1 LIVFKVIRWKNL
13 LSTGN
18 AFTEIKLN
26 ETANALIIGEN
37 GAGKSTILDALT
49 FALFGKP
56 FRKVNKPGLV
66 NSVNEKNCVVE
77 IEFKTNGKEYKII
90 RGIKPNVFEIYCDD
104 TLLNQDSAS
113 KDYQEH
119 LEKFILK
126 MNYKSFTQIVIL
138 GSASF
143 TPFMQLSPA
152 DRRTVIEDLLDIQI
166 FSLMNVITKQR
177 LVANKDMLE
186 RNRIEMSGKEEKKVY
201 IEKTLANL
209 KTNNEEKKKQLQST
223 IEIHRS
229 SYDRLRSDIEIVE
242 KEREQLLSEATDQSK
257 LKDRHRKLVGFQAKI
272 EANLGKLRKEHSF
285 FCDNDTCPT
294 CSQGLE
300 QNFKTE
306 KIEESET
313 KIVELEKGLTDI
325 GVQIDDAITT
335 INNVEVIL
343 TKAGN
348 LKNEIT
354 VKRNQQ
360 MHLSSMINDL
370 EDQIV
375 DIDNADKIVIDN
387 QNELDQ
393 AIAEIAHLATEREDL
408 LNDRKYIDTA
418 LNLLKDGGIKTKIIK
433 QYLPIIN
440 KHINK
445 YLAQMGFFV
454 NFNIDENF
462 EESIKSRY
470 RDEFS
475 YHNFSEGEKMRI
487 DLALLFTWRSIAKM
501 RNSVNTNLLIL
512 DEIFDGSLDGNG
524 TDEFLKIMWSMITD
538 TNTFVI
544 SHKTDQLFDKFQ
556 KVYRFGKVKN
566 FSVLTP

>member
-1 LIVFKVIRWKNL
+1 
-13 LSTGN
+13 
-18 AFTEIKLN
+18 
-26 ETANALIIGEN
+26 
-37 GAGKSTILDALT
+37 
-49 FALFGKP
+49 
-56 FRKVNKPGLV
+56 
-66 NSVNEKNCVVE
+66 
-77 IEFKTNGKEYKII
+77 
-90 RGIKPNVFEIYCDD
+90 
-104 TLLNQDSAS
+104 
-113 KDYQEH
+113 
-119 LEKFILK
+119 

-166 FSLMNVITKQR
+166 FSLMNILTKQR
-177 LVANKDMLE
+177 LIANKDMLE
-186 RNRIEMSGKEEKKVY
+186 RNRIEMSGKEEKRVY
-201 IEKTLANL
+201 IEKTLESLRN
-209 KTNNEEKKKQLQST
+209 NNEEKKKHLQSQ
-223 IEIHRS
+223 IEIQRS
-229 SYDRLRSDIEIVE
+229 TYDRFGSDIKNLEE
-242 KEREQLLSEATDQSK
+242 ERERLLSEAKDQTN
-257 LKDRHRKLVGFQAKI
+257 LKDRHRKMVGFQAKI
-272 EANLGKLRKEHSF
+272 EANLGKFKKEHSF

-294 CSQGLE
+294 CSQSLE
-300 QNFKTE
+300 QNFKAD
-306 KIEESET
+306 KIKETET
-313 KIVELEKGLTDI
+313 KITELDKGLIDI
-325 GVQIDDAITT
+325 GIQIDDAVTT
-335 INNVEVIL
+335 INQVESIL
-343 TKAGN
+343 KKVDS
-348 LKNEIT
+348 LKNEISI
-354 VKRNQQ
+354 KRNQQ

-375 DIDNADKIVIDN
+375 EIDNADKIVIDN

-501 RNSVNTNLLIL
+501 RNSVSTNLLIL

-524 TDEFLKIMWSMITD
+524 TDEFLKIMWSMIGD

-544 SHKTDQLFDKFQ
+544 SHKTDQLIDKFQ
-556 KVYRFGKVKN
+556 KIYRFNKIKN
-566 FSVLTP
+566 FSVLTT